1 MVVALQ
7 VGSPGG
13 YGSLR
18 LEKAVRKATKKM
30 HMEIEQLTLPSSL
43 RSVSRGLRRVKRE
56 FNLVELVTANF

>member
-7 VGSPGG
+7 VGSHAG

-18 LEKAVRKATKKM
+18 LEKAVKKAAKKI
-30 HMEIEQLTLPSSL
+30 HMEIEQLKLPGTL

-56 FNLVELVTANF
+56 FNLAELGTASS